1 MKELEKPIVV
11 NMAEGQNTLTILTG
25 DAPEQLDILEP
36 VKVDLQGTI
45 DAPLNWLE
53 KRVGDI
59 DQHKAHIIVNRDKL
73 QIMLV
78 INEDDPYTIGKV
90 VGELKYSEIFLK
102 LGINS
107 DKQWQPEVLSR
118 FLKLNRSLFLDK
130 TENMKVVTALKQI
143 ETKIEQAVSRE
154 RQENG
159 NVGVSF
165 KQQVANSNIPERF
178 TLKIPVFS
186 GGDYE
191 EVSVETFVTI
201 DGAQISIA
209 LQSAA
214 ANDVVEDCKMTSIST
229 IIDKIRE
236 IAPEIA
242 IIEQ

>member
-1 MKELEKPIVV
+1 MFEEKPIVV

-25 DAPEQLDILEP
+25 DAPEQLDVLAP
-36 VKVDLQGTI
+36 VKVDLTGTI
-45 DAPLNWLE
+45 EAPLNWLE

-59 DQHKAHIIVNRDKL
+59 DQHKAHVVVNRDKL

-78 INEDDPYTIGKV
+78 INEDDPYTNGKI

-143 ETKIEQAVSRE
+143 ETKVEQAVSRE

-159 NVGVSF
+159 NVGLSF

-186 GGDYE
+186 GGSYT
-191 EVSVETFVTI
+191 EVAVETFVTI

-214 ANDVVEDCKMTSIST
+214 ANDVIEYSKDIT
-229 IIDKIRE
+229 IGDVVAKIRE

>member
-1 MKELEKPIVV
+1 MLEQNPIVV

-25 DAPEQLDILEP
+25 DAPEQLDVLAP
-36 VKVDLQGTI
+36 VKVDLMGTI
-45 DAPLNWLE
+45 EAPLNWIE

-59 DQHKAHIIVNRDKL
+59 DQHKAHVVVNRDKL

-78 INEDDPYTIGKV
+78 INEDDPYTNGKI

-143 ETKIEQAVSRE
+143 ETKVEQAVSRE

-159 NVGVSF
+159 NVGLSF
-165 KQQVANSNIPERF
+165 KQQVANSNIPEQF

-186 GGDYE
+186 GGDYT
-191 EVSVETFVTI
+191 EVAVETFVTI

-214 ANDVVEDCKMTSIST
+214 ANDVIEYSKDIT
-229 IIDKIRE
+229 IGDVVAKIRE

>member
-1 MKELEKPIVV
+1 MLEQKPIVV
-11 NMAEGQNTLTILTG
+11 NLAEGQNTLTILTG
-25 DAPEQLDILEP
+25 DAPEQLDALAP
-36 VKVDLQGTI
+36 VKVDLMGTI
-45 DAPLNWLE
+45 EAPLNWLE

-59 DQHKAHIIVNRDKL
+59 DQHKAHVVVNRDKL

-78 INEDDPYTIGKV
+78 INEDDPYTNGKI

-143 ETKIEQAVSRE
+143 ETKVEQAVSRE

-159 NVGVSF
+159 NVGLSF

-186 GGDYE
+186 GGSYT
-191 EVSVETFVTI
+191 EVAVETLVTI

-214 ANDVVEDCKMTSIST
+214 ANDVIEYSKDIT
-229 IIDKIRE
+229 IGDVVAKIRE

>member
-1 MKELEKPIVV
+1 MNAEKPIVV
-11 NMAEGQNTLTILTG
+11 NMVEGQNTLTILQG

-36 VKVDLQGTI
+36 VKVDLSGTI
-45 DAPLNWLE
+45 EAPLNWLE

-59 DQHKAHIIVNRDKL
+59 DQHKAHIIVNRDNL
-73 QIMLV
+73 RILLV
-78 INEDDPYTIGKV
+78 INEDDPYNIGNIK
-90 VGELKYSEIFLK
+90 GELKYSEIFLK

-118 FLKLNRSLFLDK
+118 FFKLNRSIFVDK
-130 TENMKVVTALKQI
+130 TENMKVVGALKQI
-143 ETKIEQAVSRE
+143 ETKVEQAVSRE

-159 NVGVSF
+159 NVGLSF
-165 KQQVANSNIPERF
+165 KQQVANSNIPEQF
-178 TLKIPVFS
+178 KLKIPVFS
-186 GGDYE
+186 GGEYVE
-191 EVSVETFVTI
+191 IAVETFVTI

-214 ANDVVEDCKMTSIST
+214 ANEVVDYSKANTIGDVVA
-229 IIDKIRE
+229 KIRE

>member
-1 MKELEKPIVV
+1 MKLENPIVV
-11 NMAEGQNTLTILTG
+11 NMAEGQNTATVLFG

-45 DAPLNWLE
+45 EAPLNWLE

-59 DQHKAHIIVNRDKL
+59 DQHKAHIVVNRDKL

-78 INEDDPYTIGKV
+78 VNEDDPYTIGKV

-143 ETKIEQAVSRE
+143 ETKVEQEVSRE

-159 NVGVSF
+159 NVGLSF

-186 GGDYE
+186 GGAYT
-191 EVSVETFVTI
+191 EVAVETFVTI
-201 DGAQISIA
+201 DGAQIGIA

-214 ANDVVEDCKMTSIST
+214 ANDVVEDSKSNT
-229 IIDKIRE
+229 IGDVVAKIRE

>member
-1 MKELEKPIVV
+1 MLEQNPIVV

-25 DAPEQLDILEP
+25 DAPEQLDVLAP
-36 VKVDLQGTI
+36 VKVDLTGTI
-45 DAPLNWLE
+45 EAPLNWLE

-59 DQHKAHIIVNRDKL
+59 DQHKAHVVVNRDKL

-78 INEDDPYTIGKV
+78 INEDDPYTNGKI

-143 ETKIEQAVSRE
+143 ETKVEQAVSRE

-159 NVGVSF
+159 NVGLSF

-186 GGDYE
+186 GGNYT
-191 EVSVETFVTI
+191 EVAVETFVTI

-214 ANDVVEDCKMTSIST
+214 ANDVIEYSKDITIGDVVAKIS
-229 IIDKIRE
+229 E

>member
-1 MKELEKPIVV
+1 MFEEKPIVV

-25 DAPEQLDILEP
+25 DAPEQLDVLAP
-36 VKVDLQGTI
+36 VKVDLTGTI
-45 DAPLNWLE
+45 EAPLNWLE

-59 DQHKAHIIVNRDKL
+59 DQHKAHVVVNRDKL

-78 INEDDPYTIGKV
+78 INEDDPYTNGKI
-90 VGELKYSEIFLK
+90 VGELKYSETFLK

-143 ETKIEQAVSRE
+143 ETKVEQAVSRE

-159 NVGVSF
+159 NVGLSF

-186 GGDYE
+186 GGSYT
-191 EVSVETFVTI
+191 EVAVETFVTI

-214 ANDVVEDCKMTSIST
+214 ANDVIEYSKDIT
-229 IIDKIRE
+229 IGDVVAKIRE

>member
-1 MKELEKPIVV
+1 MFEEKPIVV

-25 DAPEQLDILEP
+25 DAPEQLDVLAP
-36 VKVDLQGTI
+36 VKVDLMGTI
-45 DAPLNWLE
+45 EAPLNWLE

-59 DQHKAHIIVNRDKL
+59 DQHKAHVVVNRDKL

-78 INEDDPYTIGKV
+78 INEDDPYTNGKV

-107 DKQWQPEVLSR
+107 DKQWQPDVLSR

-143 ETKIEQAVSRE
+143 ETKVEQAVSRE

-159 NVGVSF
+159 NVGLSF
-165 KQQVANSNIPERF
+165 KQQVANSNVPERF

-186 GGDYE
+186 GGSYT
-191 EVSVETFVTI
+191 EVAVETFVTI

-214 ANDVVEDCKMTSIST
+214 ANDVIEYSKDIT
-229 IIDKIRE
+229 IGDVVAKIRE

>member
-1 MKELEKPIVV
+1 MLEQNPIVV

-25 DAPEQLDILEP
+25 DAPEQLDALAP
-36 VKVDLQGTI
+36 VKVDLMGTI
-45 DAPLNWLE
+45 EAPLNWLE

-59 DQHKAHIIVNRDKL
+59 DQHKAHVVVNRDKL

-78 INEDDPYTIGKV
+78 INEDDPYTNGKI

-143 ETKIEQAVSRE
+143 ETKVEQAVSRE

-159 NVGVSF
+159 NVGLSF

-186 GGDYE
+186 GGSYT
-191 EVSVETFVTI
+191 EVAVETFVTI

-214 ANDVVEDCKMTSIST
+214 ANDVIEYSKDIT
-229 IIDKIRE
+229 IGDVVAKIRE

>member
-1 MKELEKPIVV
+1 MLEEKPIVV

-25 DAPEQLDILEP
+25 DAPEQLDVLAP
-36 VKVDLQGTI
+36 VKVDLMGTI
-45 DAPLNWLE
+45 EAPLNWLE

-59 DQHKAHIIVNRDKL
+59 DQHKAHVVVNRDKL

-78 INEDDPYTIGKV
+78 INEDDPYTNGKI

-107 DKQWQPEVLSR
+107 DKQWQPDVLSR

-143 ETKIEQAVSRE
+143 ETKVEQAVSRE

-159 NVGVSF
+159 NVGLSF

-186 GGDYE
+186 GGSYT
-191 EVSVETFVTI
+191 EVAVETFVTI

-214 ANDVVEDCKMTSIST
+214 ANEVVEDSKANT
-229 IIDKIRE
+229 IGEIVAKIRE

>member
-1 MKELEKPIVV
+1 MLEQKPIVV
-11 NMAEGQNTLTILTG
+11 NLAEGQNTLTILTG
-25 DAPEQLDILEP
+25 DAPEQLDVLAP
-36 VKVDLQGTI
+36 VKVDLMGTI
-45 DAPLNWLE
+45 EAPLNWLE

-59 DQHKAHIIVNRDKL
+59 DQHKAHVVVNRDKL

-78 INEDDPYTIGKV
+78 INEDDPYTNGKI

-143 ETKIEQAVSRE
+143 ETKVEQAVSRE

-159 NVGVSF
+159 NVGLSF

-186 GGDYE
+186 GGDYTE
-191 EVSVETFVTI
+191 VETFVTI

-214 ANDVVEDCKMTSIST
+214 ANDVIEYSKDIT
-229 IIDKIRE
+229 IGDVVAKIRE

>member
-1 MKELEKPIVV
+1 MKLENPIVV
-11 NMAEGQNTLTILTG
+11 NMAEGQNTATVLFG
-25 DAPEQLDILEP
+25 DAPEQMDILAP
-36 VKVDLQGTI
+36 VKVDLKGTI

-59 DQHKAHIIVNRDKL
+59 DQHKAHIVVNRDKF

-78 INEDDPYTIGKV
+78 INEDDPYTNGKV
-90 VGELKYSEIFLK
+90 VGELKYSEIFLR

-118 FLKLNRSLFLDK
+118 FLKLNRSLFVDK
-130 TENMKVVTALKQI
+130 TENMKVVIALKQI
-143 ETKIEQAVSRE
+143 ETKIEQAVTRE

-159 NVGVSF
+159 NVGILF
-165 KQQVANSNIPERF
+165 KQQVANSNIPDHF
-178 TLKIPVFS
+178 LLKIPVFS
-186 GGDYE
+186 GGDYV
-191 EVSVETFVTI
+191 EVAVETFVTI

-214 ANDVVEDCKMTSIST
+214 ANEVIEDFKMNAISCVV
-229 IIDKIRE
+229 DKIGE
-236 IAPEIA
+236 IAPEIV

>member
-1 MKELEKPIVV
+1 MIEEKPIVV
-11 NMAEGQNTLTILTG
+11 NLAEGQNTLTILTG
-25 DAPEQLDILEP
+25 DAPEQLDVLAP
-36 VKVDLQGTI
+36 VKVDLMGTI
-45 DAPLNWLE
+45 EAPLNWLE

-59 DQHKAHIIVNRDKL
+59 DQHKAHVVVNRDKL

-78 INEDDPYTIGKV
+78 INEDDPYTNGKI
-90 VGELKYSEIFLK
+90 VGELKYSEIFLR

-143 ETKIEQAVSRE
+143 ETKVEQAVSRE

-159 NVGVSF
+159 NVGLSF

-178 TLKIPVFS
+178 MLKIPVFS
-186 GGDYE
+186 GGSYT
-191 EVSVETFVTI
+191 EVAVETFVTI

-214 ANDVVEDCKMTSIST
+214 ANDVIEYSKENT
-229 IIDKIRE
+229 IGDVVAKIRE
-236 IAPEIA
+236 IAPDIA

>member
-1 MKELEKPIVV
+1 MLEEKPIVV
-11 NMAEGQNTLTILTG
+11 NLAEGQNTLTILTG
-25 DAPEQLDILEP
+25 DAPEQLDVLAP
-36 VKVDLQGTI
+36 VKVDLMGTI
-45 DAPLNWLE
+45 EAPLNWLE

-59 DQHKAHIIVNRDKL
+59 DQHKAHVVVNRDKL

-78 INEDDPYTIGKV
+78 INEDDPYTNGKI
-90 VGELKYSEIFLK
+90 VGELKYSEIFLR

-143 ETKIEQAVSRE
+143 ETKVEQAVSRE

-159 NVGVSF
+159 NVGLSF

-186 GGDYE
+186 GGSYT
-191 EVSVETFVTI
+191 EVAVETFVTI

-214 ANDVVEDCKMTSIST
+214 ANDVIEYSKDIT
-229 IIDKIRE
+229 IGDVVAKIRE

>member
-1 MKELEKPIVV
+1 MLEQKPIVV
-11 NMAEGQNTLTILTG
+11 NLAEGQNTLTILTG
-25 DAPEQLDILEP
+25 DAPEQLDVLAP
-36 VKVDLQGTI
+36 VKVDLMGTI
-45 DAPLNWLE
+45 EAPLNWLE

-59 DQHKAHIIVNRDKL
+59 DQHKAHVVVNRDKL

-78 INEDDPYTIGKV
+78 INEDDPYTNGKI

-143 ETKIEQAVSRE
+143 ETKVEQAVSRE

-159 NVGVSF
+159 NVGLSF

-186 GGDYE
+186 GGDYT
-191 EVSVETFVTI
+191 EVAVETFVTI

-214 ANDVVEDCKMTSIST
+214 ANDVIEYSKDIT
-229 IIDKIRE
+229 IGDVVAKIRE

>member
-1 MKELEKPIVV
+1 MLEQKPIVV
-11 NMAEGQNTLTILTG
+11 NLAEGQNTLTILTG
-25 DAPEQLDILEP
+25 DAPEQLDALAP
-36 VKVDLQGTI
+36 VKVDLMGTI
-45 DAPLNWLE
+45 EAPLNWLE

-59 DQHKAHIIVNRDKL
+59 DQHKAHVVVNRDKL

-78 INEDDPYTIGKV
+78 INEDDPYTNGKI

-107 DKQWQPEVLSR
+107 DKQWQPEVHSR
-118 FLKLNRSLFLDK
+118 YLKLNRSLFLDK

-143 ETKIEQAVSRE
+143 ETKVEQAVSRE

-159 NVGVSF
+159 NVGLSF

-186 GGDYE
+186 GGSYT
-191 EVSVETFVTI
+191 EVAVETLVTI

-214 ANDVVEDCKMTSIST
+214 ANDVIEYSKDIT
-229 IIDKIRE
+229 IGDVVAKIRE

>member
-1 MKELEKPIVV
+1 MNTEKPIVV
-11 NMAEGQNTLTILTG
+11 NMAEGQNTITILTG
-25 DAPEQLDILEP
+25 DAPEQLDNLAP

-45 DAPLNWLE
+45 EAPLNWLE

-59 DQHKAHIIVNRDKL
+59 DQHKAHIVVNRDKL

-78 INEDDPYTIGKV
+78 INESDPYNIGKV

-143 ETKIEQAVSRE
+143 DTKVEQAVSRE

-159 NVGVSF
+159 NVGLSF

-186 GGDYE
+186 GGAYT
-191 EVSVETFVTI
+191 EVAVETFVTI

-214 ANDVVEDCKMTSIST
+214 ANDVIEDSKANT
-229 IIDKIRE
+229 IGDVVAKIRE

>member
-1 MKELEKPIVV
+1 MNTEKPIVV
-11 NMAEGQNTLTILTG
+11 NLAEGQNTLTILQG
-25 DAPEQLDILEP
+25 DAPEQLDILAP

-45 DAPLNWLE
+45 EAPLNWLE

-59 DQHKAHIIVNRDKL
+59 DQHKAHIVVNRDNL

-143 ETKIEQAVSRE
+143 ETKVEQAVSRE

-159 NVGVSF
+159 NVGLSF

-186 GGDYE
+186 GGAYT
-191 EVSVETFVTI
+191 EVAVETFVTI
-201 DGAQISIA
+201 DGAQIGIA

-214 ANDVVEDCKMTSIST
+214 ANDVVEDSKANT
-229 IIDKIRE
+229 IGDVVAKIRE

>member
-1 MKELEKPIVV
+1 MFEEKPIVV
-11 NMAEGQNTLTILTG
+11 NLADGQNTLTILTG
-25 DAPEQLDILEP
+25 DAPEQLDVLAP
-36 VKVDLQGTI
+36 VKVDLMGTI
-45 DAPLNWLE
+45 EAPLNWLE

-59 DQHKAHIIVNRDKL
+59 DQHKAHVVVNRDKL

-78 INEDDPYTIGKV
+78 INEDDPYTNGKI

-107 DKQWQPEVLSR
+107 DKQWQPDVLSR

-143 ETKIEQAVSRE
+143 ETKVEQAVSRE

-159 NVGVSF
+159 NVGLSF

-178 TLKIPVFS
+178 TLKIPVLS
-186 GGDYE
+186 GGSYT
-191 EVSVETFVTI
+191 EVAVETFVTI

-214 ANDVVEDCKMTSIST
+214 ANDVIEYSKDIT
-229 IIDKIRE
+229 IGDVVAKIRE

>member
-1 MKELEKPIVV
+1 MLEEKPIVV

-25 DAPEQLDILEP
+25 DAPEQLDVLAP
-36 VKVDLQGTI
+36 VKVDLTGTI
-45 DAPLNWLE
+45 EAPLNWLE

-59 DQHKAHIIVNRDKL
+59 DQHKAHVVVNRDKL

-78 INEDDPYTIGKV
+78 INEDDAYTNGKI

-107 DKQWQPEVLSR
+107 DKQWQPDVLSR

-143 ETKIEQAVSRE
+143 ETKVEQAVSRE

-159 NVGVSF
+159 NVGLSF

-186 GGDYE
+186 GGSYT
-191 EVSVETFVTI
+191 EVAVETFVTI

-214 ANDVVEDCKMTSIST
+214 ANDVIEYSKDIT
-229 IIDKIRE
+229 IGDVVSKIRE

>member
-1 MKELEKPIVV
+1 MKLENPIVV
-11 NMAEGQNTLTILTG
+11 NMAEGQNTATVLFG
-25 DAPEQLDILEP
+25 DAPEQMDILAP
-36 VKVDLQGTI
+36 VKVNLQGTI
-45 DAPLNWLE
+45 EAPINWLE

-59 DQHKAHIIVNRDKL
+59 DQHKAHIVVNRDKL

-78 INEDDPYTIGKV
+78 VNEDDPYTIGKV

-159 NVGVSF
+159 NVGLSF

-186 GGDYE
+186 GGAYV
-191 EVSVETFVTI
+191 EVAVETFVTI

-214 ANDVVEDCKMTSIST
+214 ANDVVEDSKANT
-229 IIDKIRE
+229 IGDVVAKIRE

>member
-1 MKELEKPIVV
+1 MLEQKPIVV
-11 NMAEGQNTLTILTG
+11 NLAEGQNTLTILTG
-25 DAPEQLDILEP
+25 DAPEQLDVLAP
-36 VKVDLQGTI
+36 VKVDLMGTI
-45 DAPLNWLE
+45 EAPLNWLE

-59 DQHKAHIIVNRDKL
+59 DQHKAHVVVNRDKL

-78 INEDDPYTIGKV
+78 IKEDDPYTNGKI

-107 DKQWQPEVLSR
+107 DKQWQPDVLSR

-143 ETKIEQAVSRE
+143 ETKVEQAVSRE

-159 NVGVSF
+159 NVGLSF
-165 KQQVANSNIPERF
+165 KQQVANSNIPEQF

-186 GGDYE
+186 GGSYT
-191 EVSVETFVTI
+191 EVAVETFVTI

-214 ANDVVEDCKMTSIST
+214 ANDVIEYSKDIT
-229 IIDKIRE
+229 IGDVVAKIRE

>member
-1 MKELEKPIVV
+1 MLEQKPIVV
-11 NMAEGQNTLTILTG
+11 NLAEGQNTLTILTG
-25 DAPEQLDILEP
+25 DAPEQLDVLAP
-36 VKVDLQGTI
+36 VKVDLTGTI
-45 DAPLNWLE
+45 EAPLNWLE

-59 DQHKAHIIVNRDKL
+59 DQHKAHVVVNRDKL

-78 INEDDPYTIGKV
+78 INEDDAYTNGKI

-143 ETKIEQAVSRE
+143 ETKVEQAVSRE

-159 NVGVSF
+159 NVGLSF

-186 GGDYE
+186 GGSYT
-191 EVSVETFVTI
+191 EVAVETFVTI

-214 ANDVVEDCKMTSIST
+214 ANDVIEYSKDIT
-229 IIDKIRE
+229 IGDVVAKIRE

>member
-1 MKELEKPIVV
+1 MLEQKPIVV
-11 NMAEGQNTLTILTG
+11 NLAEGQNTLTILTG
-25 DAPEQLDILEP
+25 DAPEQLDVLAP
-36 VKVDLQGTI
+36 VKVDLMGTI
-45 DAPLNWLE
+45 EAPLNWLE

-59 DQHKAHIIVNRDKL
+59 DQHKAHVVVNRDKL

-78 INEDDPYTIGKV
+78 INEDDPYTNGKI

-143 ETKIEQAVSRE
+143 ETKVEQAVSRE

-159 NVGVSF
+159 NVGLSF

-186 GGDYE
+186 GGAYT
-191 EVSVETFVTI
+191 EVVVETFVTI

-214 ANDVVEDCKMTSIST
+214 ANDVIEYSKDIT
-229 IIDKIRE
+229 IGDVVAKIRE